1 MLQNGRTPNGKMG
14 SKRSAQMESGKS
26 HNAAKWPVAKMRPIA
41 ARPMLIQLAA
51 LANWIL
57 AGFSQ
62 LAARD

>member
-1 MLQNGRTPNGKMG
+1 
-14 SKRSAQMESGKS
+14 MESGKS